1 MTGASKAAYQAIT
14 HTKMLLRMYRQ
25 QNPPQP
31 AITKKNPAMDPADQ
45 PDEAAN
51 SSRTLQVMNDPR
63 VSAFMRFFNGLIGAL
78 TLMAVAGLA
87 GTLASWQGSIQRLTF
102 VVERLSKDVET
113 NTNDIDKT
121 NEHINNIRVDLKVI
135 QQNINTLTWRVG
147 RNERRV
153 GGQ

>member
-1 MTGASKAAYQAIT
+1 
-14 HTKMLLRMYRQ
+14 
-25 QNPPQP
+25 
-31 AITKKNPAMDPADQ
+31 MDLADQ